1 MVQRPQRNA
10 TGDIDHEYRA
20 IEATLLASAR
30 GRWFLA
36 EHGRRAR
43 RLDNA
48 LIEDAI
54 TRLKASMRE
63 PTALIDQLKA
73 QLTVVRG
80 IIADVYAA
88 LSARPVQAR
97 GPSPVDADGVLTAL
111 SGPSAAG
118 SPAPTINQSI
128 LTASETVHELAWTL
142 QGREGRDFD
151 QSTLE
156 AIARQ
161 VISIYAMSR
170 HQALD
175 TEFTLRL
182 TDRLMAAD
190 EQLAAVLDTLRHEDT
205 AGVAPAADA
214 P

>member
-1 MVQRPQRNA
+1 LAQKHERIAAVDSDP
-10 TGDIDHEYRA
+10 EYRA

-54 TRLKASMRE
+54 TRLNASLRE
-63 PTALIDQLKA
+63 PSALIEQLA
-73 QLTVVRG
+73 GRIEAVRAL
-80 IIADVYAA
+80 ISDVQAA
-88 LSARPVQAR
+88 LAARPLAPR
-97 GPSPVDADGVLTAL
+97 GPSPLDRDGAAMGAPPGPTLT
-111 SGPSAAG
+111 
-118 SPAPTINQSI
+118 QSI
-128 LTASETVHELAWTL
+128 LAASETVHELAWTL

-156 AIARQ
+156 TIARQ
-161 VISIYAMSR
+161 VAAIYAMSR
-170 HQALD
+170 HQAVD

-182 TDRLMAAD
+182 VAHLAAAD
-190 EQLAAVLDTLRHEDT
+190 DQLAAILDTLRHEQ
-205 AGVAPAADA
+205 VPVSAAE
-214 P
+214 PTR